1 MRYFLFMTIEDPAL
15 ANFLNL
21 AIFALNPEEKWE
33 AHVTLAGPFSST
45 RNLPKKRAYVK
56 KVSVLGAGNFFEHGQ
71 NTVFL
76 RIGAADLV
84 EVWSKPDYPYNP
96 HLTLYDG
103 PNAKLASMLYQELSC
118 SRVFLKFFV
127 SKLVVASSI
136 KGQSSP
142 IFLRSPINFQSLFL
156 TRNLSWRDIRNLD
169 DKERINIAVEA
180 LSKATEYCKS
190 I

>member
-1 MRYFLFMTIEDPAL
+1 MRYFLFMTIEDEIL

-21 AIFALNPEEKWE
+21 AIFALNPDEKWE

-56 KVSVLGAGNFFEHGQ
+56 KISVLGTGNFFSSGQ

-76 RIGAADLV
+76 KIGASELA
-84 EVWSKPDYPYNP
+84 EVWNKPDYPYNP

-103 PNAKLASMLYQELSC
+103 PNAKLAHHLYQSLSNM
-118 SRVFLKFFV
+118 RIFLKFFV
-127 SKLVVASSI
+127 SRLVVATSI

-142 IFLRSPINFQSLFL
+142 IFLSNPINFQSLFS
-156 TRNLSWRDIRNLD
+156 TRSLSWKDFRMLD
-169 DKERINIAVEA
+169 DENRINIAIEA

-190 I
+190 T